1 MVDPKVSEKENFG
14 KEVYVDVKAWMIF
27 HLVEEMNKAV

>member
-14 KEVYVDVKAWMIF
+14 KEVYVDVKAWMRF
-27 HLVEEMNKAV
+27 SPGRRKE